1 MTDLD
6 DLLTWRESSTSG
18 VAIAAAIA
26 AADRAPAAARDVLA
40 TAERIVVTG
49 AGSSYYLAQ
58 TAAATAR
65 AALHRPVFAA
75 PLSELLRIAFGA
87 APSGADIVSPLVL
100 LTAWAVALLG
110 VASARF
116 RWQ

>member
-1 MTDLD
+1 MAGTLRAETV
-6 DLLTWRESSTSG
+6 LALANVLFLAFLVVG
-18 VAIAAAIA
+18 GIIVPIGQLPAPLAAVAAAL
-26 AADRAPAAARDVLA
+26 P
-40 TAERIVVTG
+40 
-49 AGSSYYLAQ
+49 
-58 TAAATAR
+58 
-65 AALHRPVFAA
+65 AA

-116 RWQ
+116 RWE